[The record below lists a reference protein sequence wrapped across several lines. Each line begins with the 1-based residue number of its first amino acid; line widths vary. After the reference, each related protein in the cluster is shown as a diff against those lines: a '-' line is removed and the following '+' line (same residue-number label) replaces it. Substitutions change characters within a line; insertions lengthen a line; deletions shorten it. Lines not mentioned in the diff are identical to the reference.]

1 MRADLR
7 PSRALTAGLAAAAL
21 AATTLAVTAAPATA
35 ADPLV
40 GIGRALTD
48 DTQRGIFQ
56 VTAWT
61 DAPSARITKVS
72 AKVRQG
78 DTVLVDI
85 PTLPGVVDP
94 WNPSA
99 PANTFRLPDAAVLK
113 LVEDG
118 GRIPAL
124 GTYAIDVT
132 ATDSLGN
139 KQTRTDAG
147 QLDFRLRPE
156 ITLVPT
162 KPTYADRNARPSG
175 TVVGVQPGSGDRVA
189 VTGLPVT
196 VERLDPPQDGTQ
208 SPAQQAVTDT
218 AGRFTSPPFP
228 ISSEDL
234 GSPSLSFRTTVTADS
249 PEVHGTVTQY
259 LSVYEHVPRK
269 VAVTATADKK
279 RALDGQTVTVS
290 GRMTD
295 PAAAGAPVANHQVRV
310 RLGGPTY
317 GTGPSAVVRTGA
329 DGRFTARLV
338 AVAGK
343 ESGNWFVESPDRYVS
358 FPDLHGA
365 LAIPLDSRTDI
376 RTYGLSADG
385 RVTVSGT
392 FGARYVAEPNFT
404 EAQFIRLEQLVDGGW
419 KAIAWGSVNSA
430 YFNEFTASAASRGGY
445 FRLRHL
451 TTDQFAESSTGTL
464 RLTRLDTRIVSLN
477 AGPEPVAKGGYV
489 TVTGGL
495 QHYTDYNWRAYA
507 NAPVVL
513 QFQPRGSTTWKQMAT
528 GRSNANGNVSL
539 KAKVTGDGSW
549 RIRHYGD
556 SKHFNTP
563 ASAGGDYVDMR

>member
-7 PSRALTAGLAAAAL
+7 LPLSLTASLAAAAL
-21 AATTLAVTAAPATA
+21 AATTLAVTAAPAAA

-40 GIGRALTD
+40 GIGRAVTD
-48 DTQRGIFQ
+48 DAQRGLFQ

-61 DAPSARITKVS
+61 DAPQAKITRVS

-85 PTLPGVVDP
+85 PTLPVVPDS
-94 WNPSA
+94 WDPSA
-99 PANTFRLPDAAVLK
+99 ANVFRLPDTAVLK

-156 ITLVPT
+156 LAFHPG

-175 TVVGVQPGSGDRVA
+175 TLVGIQPGSGHRVPLA
-189 VTGLPVT
+189 GLPVS
-196 VERLDPPQDGTQ
+196 VERLTPVKTAPQQ
-208 SPAQQAVTDT
+208 VVTDT
-218 AGRFTSPPFP
+218 AGRFTAAPYPVAGT
-228 ISSEDL
+228 DL
-234 GSPSLSFRTTVTADS
+234 DETRFHAAFTGDS
-249 PEVHGTVTQY
+249 AEVHG
-259 LSVYEHVPRK
+259 SVEDYRALFEWVPRK

-279 RALDGQTVTVS
+279 RALNGQTVTVS

-295 PAAAGAPVANHQVRV
+295 PAAANAPVANHTVRV
-310 RLGGPTY
+310 RLGGPRY
-317 GTGPSAVVRTGA
+317 GTGPTATVRTGA

-338 AVAGK
+338 AAAGT
-343 ESGNWFVESPDRYVS
+343 GAGGWTAESPDRYVD
-358 FPDLHGA
+358 FPTRSGV
-365 LAIPLDSRTDI
+365 LAIPLDSRTDL
-376 RTYGLSADG
+376 TSWYLNADG
-385 RVTVSGT
+385 RVTVSGI
-392 FGARYVAEPNFT
+392 FRARYETDPDFPT
-404 EAQFIRLEQLVDGGW
+404 PQFVRLEQLGDGGW
-419 KAIAWGSVNSA
+419 KAIAWASVNSA
-430 YFNEFTASAASRGGY
+430 YYNEFTLSAASRGGY
-445 FRLRHL
+445 FRVRHL
-451 TTDQFAESSTGTL
+451 TTDHFAESSSGSF
-464 RLTRLDTRIVSLN
+464 RLARLDTRVVSLN
-477 AGPEPVAKGGYV
+477 SGPEPVTKGGYV

-495 QHYTDYNWRAYA
+495 QHYADWNWRAYA

-528 GRSNANGNVSL
+528 GRSNASGKVSL
-539 KAKVTGDGSW
+539 KAKATGDGTW

-556 SKHFNTP
+556 SRHFNTP
-563 ASAGGDYVDMR
+563 ASAGGDYVDVR

>member
-48 DTQRGIFQ
+48 DTQRGVFQ

-61 DAPSARITKVS
+61 DAPQAKITKVS
-72 AKVRQG
+72 AQVRQG

-85 PTLPGVVDP
+85 PSLPGATDP
-94 WNPSA
+94 WSPTPSA
-99 PANTFRLPDAAVLK
+99 TTFRLPDAAALK

-162 KPTYADRNARPSG
+162 KPTYTDRNARPSG
-175 TVVGVQPGSGDRVA
+175 TLVGVQPGSGDRVA
-189 VTGLPVT
+189 LADLPVT
-196 VERLDPPQDGTQ
+196 VERLDPPRDGTQ
-208 SPAQQAVTDT
+208 SPPQQAVTDT
-218 AGRFTSPPFP
+218 DGRFTSPPFP
-228 ISSEDL
+228 ISSGDL
-234 GSPSLSFRTTVTADS
+234 GIPNLAFRTTVTVDTS
-249 PEVHGTVTQY
+249 DVHGTAADY
-259 LSVYEHVPRK
+259 LSVYQYESRK

-279 RALDGQTVTVS
+279 RALDGETVTVS

-295 PAAAGAPVANHQVRV
+295 PAAAGAPVANHEVRV
-310 RLGGPTY
+310 RLGGPSY
-317 GTGPSAVVRTGA
+317 GTGSGAVVRTGT
-329 DGRFTARLV
+329 DGRFTARLI
-338 AVAGK
+338 AVAGR
-343 ESGNWFVESPDRYVS
+343 ESGGFSVESPDRYVE
-358 FPDLHGA
+358 FPALYGA

-392 FGARYVAEPNFT
+392 FGARYVPDPDFT
-404 EAQFIRLEQLVDGGW
+404 AAQFVRLEQLVGRDW

-430 YFNEFTASAASRGGY
+430 YYNEFTASAASRGGT

-464 RLTRLDTRIVSLN
+464 RLTRIDTRIVSLN

-495 QHYTDYNWRAYA
+495 QHYTDGKWRPYA
-507 NAPVVL
+507 NAPAVL
-513 QFQPRGSTTWKQMAT
+513 QFQPRGSTTWKQVAT
-528 GRSNANGNVSL
+528 GRANASGNMSL

-563 ASAGGDYVDMR
+563 ATAGGDYVDMR

>member
-21 AATTLAVTAAPATA
+21 AATTLAVTATPAAA

-40 GIGRALTD
+40 GVGRAVTD
-48 DTQRGIFQ
+48 DTQRGLFQ

-61 DAPSARITKVS
+61 DAPQAKITRVS

-85 PTLPGVVDP
+85 PTLPGVADP

-99 PANTFRLPDAAVLK
+99 SATTFRLPDAAVLK

-147 QLDFRLRPE
+147 QLDFRLRPVL
-156 ITLVPT
+156 TFSLT
-162 KPTYADRNARPSG
+162 KPTYADRSARPSG
-175 TVVGVQPGSGDRVA
+175 TLAGVQPGSGDV
-189 VTGLPVT
+189 VPLTGET
-196 VERLDPPQDGTQ
+196 VSTERLT
-208 SPAQQAVTDT
+208 PA
-218 AGRFTSPPFP
+218 RTSPQSAATDSAGKFTGTPYP
-228 ISSEDL
+228 IAGPELAYAST
-234 GSPSLSFRTTVTADS
+234 FRATYTGDS
-249 PEVHGTVTQY
+249 ATVHGTTEQFAQ
-259 LSVYEHVPRK
+259 VYEWVPRK

-279 RALDGQTVTVS
+279 RALNGQTVTVT

-295 PAAAGAPVANHQVRV
+295 PAAANAPVANHPVRV
-310 RLGGPTY
+310 RLGGPRY
-317 GTGPSAVVRTGA
+317 GTGASAIVRTGA
-329 DGRFTARLV
+329 DGRYTARLL
-338 AVAGK
+338 AVSGGEAG
-343 ESGNWFVESPDRYVS
+343 GWTVDSPDS
-358 FPDLHGA
+358 FLEFPTRSGA
-365 LAIPLDSRTDI
+365 LAIPLESRTDLTSI
-376 RTYGLSADG
+376 GLSADG

-392 FGARYVAEPNFT
+392 FRARYEANANFPT
-404 EAQFIRLEQLVDGGW
+404 AQSIRLEQLVGGGW

-430 YFNEFTASAASRGGY
+430 YYNEFTASAASRGGY

-451 TTDQFAESSTGTL
+451 TTDQFAESSTGSF

-495 QHYTDYNWRAYA
+495 QHYADFNWRAYA

-528 GRSNANGNVSL
+528 GRSNASGNVSL
-539 KAKVTGDGSW
+539 KAKVTGDGTW

-556 SKHFNTP
+556 AKHFNTP

>member
-7 PSRALTAGLAAAAL
+7 RSLAATVTTVAL

-40 GIGRALTD
+40 GIGRAVTD
-48 DTQRGIFQ
+48 DAQRGLFQ

-61 DAPSARITKVS
+61 DARQAKITRVS
-72 AKVRQG
+72 AKIRQG

-85 PTLPGVVDP
+85 PTLPVVPDP
-94 WNPSA
+94 WDPTVA
-99 PANTFRLPDAAVLK
+99 HLFRLPDTAKLK

-156 ITLVPT
+156 LTFAAG
-162 KPTYADRNARPSG
+162 KPTYADRNVRPSG
-175 TVVGVQPGSGDRVA
+175 TLVGIQPGSGDRVPLA
-189 VTGLPVT
+189 GESVSITRLTPV
-196 VERLDPPQDGTQ
+196 RGD
-208 SPAQQAVTDT
+208 ARQAVTDA
-218 AGRFTSPPFP
+218 AGRFV
-228 ISSEDL
+228 SEPYPMPGADIDA
-234 GSPSLSFRTTVTADS
+234 GSNFQALFTGDS
-249 PEVHGTVTQY
+249 ATVHGTAEQQHQVF
-259 LSVYEHVPRK
+259 EWVPRK

-279 RALDGQTVTVS
+279 RALDGQTVTIS

-295 PAAAGAPVANHQVRV
+295 PAAANAPVANHPVRV
-310 RLGGPTY
+310 RVVGPY
-317 GTGPSAVVRTGA
+317 GIDKPATVLTRA

-338 AVAGK
+338 AAAGQYT
-343 ESGNWFVESPDRYVS
+343 GGWTVDSPDRYLS
-358 FPDLHGA
+358 FQEIKGP
-365 LAIPLDSRTDI
+365 LAIPLDSRTDL
-376 RTYGLSADG
+376 TSWQLSADG
-385 RVTVSGT
+385 RVKVSGT
-392 FGARYVAEPNFT
+392 FRARYETDPNFPT
-404 EAQFIRLEQLVDGGW
+404 PQFVRLEQLVDGGW
-419 KAIAWGSVNSA
+419 KAIAWASVNSA
-430 YFNEFTASAASRGGY
+430 YYNEFTLSAASRGGY
-445 FRLRHL
+445 FRVRHL
-451 TTDQFAESSTGTL
+451 TTDQFAESRTGTL

-495 QHYTDYNWRAYA
+495 QHYADWNWRAYA

-513 QFQPRGSTTWKQMAT
+513 QFQPRGSTAWKQMAT
-528 GRSNANGNVSL
+528 GRSNASGNVSL
-539 KAKVTGDGSW
+539 KAKVTGDGTW

-556 SKHFNTP
+556 SKHFDTP

>member
-7 PSRALTAGLAAAAL
+7 PSHALTAGLAAAAL

-48 DTQRGIFQ
+48 DTQRGVFQ

-61 DAPSARITKVS
+61 DAPQAKITKVS
-72 AKVRQG
+72 AQVRQG

-85 PTLPGVVDP
+85 PSLPGATDP
-94 WNPSA
+94 WSPTPSA
-99 PANTFRLPDAAVLK
+99 TTFRLPDAAALK

-175 TVVGVQPGSGDRVA
+175 TVVGIQPGSGDRVA
-189 VTGLPVT
+189 LADLPVT
-196 VERLDPPQDGTQ
+196 VERSVPPQDGTQ
-208 SPAQQAVTDT
+208 SPPQQVVTD
-218 AGRFTSPPFP
+218 ADGRFTSPPFP
-228 ISSEDL
+228 ISSADL
-234 GSPSLSFRTTVTADS
+234 NSNLAFWARVTIDTSEA
-249 PEVHGTVTQY
+249 HGTVADHV
-259 LSVYEHVPRK
+259 SVYQHESRK

-279 RALDGQTVTVS
+279 RALDGETVTVT

-295 PAAAGAPVANHQVRV
+295 PAAAGAPVANHEVRV
-310 RLGGPTY
+310 RLGGPTW
-317 GTGPSAVVRTGA
+317 GTGSSAVVRTGT
-329 DGRFTARLV
+329 DGRFTARLI

-343 ESGNWFVESPDRYVS
+343 ESGGFSVESPDRYVE
-358 FPDLHGA
+358 FPARYGA
-365 LAIPLDSRTDI
+365 LAIPLDSRTDL

-392 FGARYVAEPNFT
+392 FGARYEAEPNFT
-404 EAQFIRLEQLVDGGW
+404 TAQFVRLEQLVGGAW

-430 YFNEFTASAASRGGY
+430 YYNEFTASAASRGGT

-464 RLTRLDTRIVSLN
+464 RLTRIDTRIVSLN

-495 QHYTDYNWRAYA
+495 QHYTDKWRAYA

-528 GRSNANGNVSL
+528 GRANASGNVSL
-539 KAKVTGDGSW
+539 KAKVTGDGTW

-556 SKHFNTP
+556 GKHFNTP

>member
-40 GIGRALTD
+40 GIGRAVTD
-48 DTQRGIFQ
+48 DAQRGLFQ

-61 DAPSARITKVS
+61 DAPQGKITRVS

-85 PTLPGVVDP
+85 PTLPGVADP

-99 PANTFRLPDAAVLK
+99 PATTFRLPDAAVLK

-156 ITLVPT
+156 LTFSAG
-162 KPTYADRNARPSG
+162 KPTYADRSTRPSG
-175 TVVGVQPGSGDRVA
+175 TLVGIQPGSGDRVPLA
-189 VTGLPVT
+189 GRPVS
-196 VERLDPPQDGTQ
+196 VERLTPVKTA
-208 SPAQQAVTDT
+208 AQQAVTDA
-218 AGRFTSPPFP
+218 AGRFTATPYPVPST
-228 ISSEDL
+228 DL
-234 GSPSLSFRTTVTADS
+234 EAGTRFHAAFTGDS
-249 PEVHGTVTQY
+249 AEVHG
-259 LSVYEHVPRK
+259 SVEDHRDLFEWVPRR
-269 VAVTATADKK
+269 VAVTATADRK

-295 PAAAGAPVANHQVRV
+295 PAAANAPVANHPVRV
-310 RLGGPTY
+310 RLGGAYP
-317 GTGPSAVVRTGA
+317 TGPTTTVRTGT
-329 DGRFTARLV
+329 DGRFTARV
-338 AVAGK
+338 AAAAGLG
-343 ESGNWFVESPDRYVS
+343 SDGWTVESPDRYLD
-358 FPDLHGA
+358 FPTRSGA
-365 LAIPLDSRTDI
+365 LAIPLESRTDLTSI
-376 RTYGLSADG
+376 GLSADG

-392 FGARYVAEPNFT
+392 FRARY
-404 EAQFIRLEQLVDGGW
+404 EANASFPTSQSIRLEQLVSGGW
-419 KAIAWGSVNSA
+419 KAIAWGSVNSS
-430 YFNEFTASAASRGGY
+430 YYNEFTTSAASRGGY

-451 TTDQFAESSTGTL
+451 TTDQFAESSTGSF

-495 QHYTDYNWRAYA
+495 QHYADFNWRAYA

-528 GRSNANGNVSL
+528 GRSNASGNVSL
-539 KAKVTGDGSW
+539 KAKVTGDGTW

-556 SKHFNTP
+556 AKHFNTP

>member
-48 DTQRGIFQ
+48 DTQRGVFQ

-61 DAPSARITKVS
+61 DAPQAKITKVS
-72 AKVRQG
+72 AQVRQG

-85 PTLPGVVDP
+85 PSLPGATDP
-94 WNPSA
+94 WSPTPSA
-99 PANTFRLPDAAVLK
+99 TTFRLPDAAALK

-175 TVVGVQPGSGDRVA
+175 TVVGIQPGSGDRVA
-189 VTGLPVT
+189 LADLPVT
-196 VERLDPPQDGTQ
+196 VKRLDPPRDGTQ
-208 SPAQQAVTDT
+208 SPPQQAVTD
-218 AGRFTSPPFP
+218 ADGRFTSPPFP
-228 ISSEDL
+228 ISSADL
-234 GSPSLSFRTTVTADS
+234 NISNLSFWATVTADTS
-249 PEVHGTVTQY
+249 ELHGTVTDH
-259 LSVYEHVPRK
+259 LSVYQHEPRK

-279 RALDGQTVTVS
+279 RALDGETVTVT

-295 PAAAGAPVANHQVRV
+295 PAAAGAPVANHEVRV
-310 RLGGPTY
+310 RLGGPTW
-317 GTGPSAVVRTGA
+317 GTGSSAVVRTGT
-329 DGRFTARLV
+329 DGRFTARLI

-343 ESGNWFVESPDRYVS
+343 ESGGFAVESPDRYVE
-358 FPDLHGA
+358 FPAHYGA
-365 LAIPLDSRTDI
+365 LAIPLDSRTDL

-392 FGARYVAEPNFT
+392 FGARYEAEPNFT
-404 EAQFIRLEQLVDGGW
+404 TAQFIRLEQLVGGAW
-419 KAIAWGSVNSA
+419 KAIAWGNVNSA
-430 YFNEFTASAASRGGY
+430 YYNEFTASAASRGGT

-464 RLTRLDTRIVSLN
+464 RLTRTETRIVSLN

-495 QHYTDYNWRAYA
+495 QHYTDKWRAYA

-528 GRSNANGNVSL
+528 GRANASGNVSL
-539 KAKVTGDGSW
+539 KAKVTGDGTW

-563 ASAGGDYVDMR
+563 ATAGGDYVDMR